1 MADILFT
8 GLSGSIVLTGTNSV
22 RTAGYSQAGLG
33 AATYVYD
40 SAVNSTYVS
49 NHPRA
54 AFLAADG
61 RGFRLQEP
69 VWDFEM
75 FGAIPDDAT
84 DCYSAWTAMKA
95 YGIANK
101 VQQPGGGVGL
111 PGLDYVWSAPAPV
124 RFSGRY
130 YSSQYWSVHLPW
142 QFFSEQEGNGVPG
155 GGHPVRIRFPAN
167 SYGLVLNNERSD
179 GEYVT
184 AAISQY
190 SGHGFSLTGIA
201 IVGGGGTD
209 RGKHGIW
216 ARCACHLRSF
226 AIHGFPGNNLHI
238 VADSGL
244 PTSSGTNLRYGNA
257 NSSTA
262 KEGVLSESGVHG
274 LYTAGGDANQIQFSS
289 LNVLTAGAGGLVEN
303 GFLGN
308 TFEGVAVHGC
318 ALAGLGRVTYGGT
331 LYDLISLTD
340 GIGSSTTPGTN
351 ANVWYPVG
359 TGTGAAAWSSSGSYY
374 ASGAIVCPGIS
385 NRSLFTNPYIE
396 GGGNISHVVKPA
408 RAIQPIYDPGSAI
421 FTSWSLIESVDGDS
435 GIIVAPQGMG
445 TMRWLPSSLG
455 LGAYHRAAIGGGE
468 DLTILRSDSASGPAW
483 RLTTYGGMITMSYN
497 ALGASQTWQYAYAA
511 GLGRP
516 SSGYASFVH
525 LFTSFALGADTS
537 SGRVITVGSAAPT
550 SGDHAAGEI
559 VFNNA
564 PGAGGKVGWVCVS
577 AGTPGTWKAFGPID
591 T

>member
-8 GLSGSIVLTGTNSV
+8 SLSGSIVASGTNSV

-40 SAVNSTYVS
+40 SAVNSAYVT

-54 AFLAADG
+54 AFIAADG

-75 FGAIPDDAT
+75 FGAIPDDST

-101 VQQPGGGVGL
+101 VQPIGGAGGVAGF
-111 PGLDYVWSAPAPV
+111 DYVYSAPSPV
-124 RFSGRY
+124 RFSGPY

-167 SYGLVLNNERSD
+167 SHGLILNNERSD
-179 GEYVT
+179 GEYVAT
-184 AAISQY
+184 GISY
-190 SGHGFSLTGIA
+190 NGANGFSLTGIA
-201 IVGGGGTD
+201 IVGGGGTN
-209 RGKHGIW
+209 RGRHGIW
-216 ARCACHLRSF
+216 ARCNCHLRSF
-226 AIHGFPGNNLHI
+226 AIDGFPGNNLHI

-257 NSSTA
+257 NSCTA
-262 KEGVLSESGVHG
+262 KEGVLSNSGVHG
-274 LYTAGGDANQIQFSS
+274 VYTAGGDANAIQFSS
-289 LNVLTAGAGGLVEN
+289 INVVSAGAGGFIE
-303 GFLGN
+303 GAFLGN
-308 TFEGVAVHGC
+308 SYDGVAVHGC
-318 ALAGLGRVTYGGT
+318 AAAGLGRVTYGGT

-359 TGTGAAAWSSSGSYY
+359 TGTGAPTWSGTGTYY
-374 ASGAIVCPGIS
+374 PSGAINCPGIS

-408 RAIQPIYDPGSAI
+408 RAIQPIYDPSSAT
-421 FTSWSLIESVDGDS
+421 FTSWSLIESVDNDS
-435 GIIVAPQGMG
+435 GIVTAPQGMG
-445 TMRWLPSSLG
+445 TMRPFASIAG
-455 LGAYHRAAIGGGE
+455 LGTFHRAAIGGGE
-468 DLTILRSDSASGPAW
+468 DQTILRSDSASGPAW
-483 RLTTYGGMITMSYN
+483 RLTTYGGLITMSYN
-497 ALGASQTWQYAYAA
+497 SLGSSQTWQYHYAA

-525 LFTSFALGADTS
+525 LFTSFALGPDGTN
-537 SGRVITVGSAAPT
+537 GRVITVGSAAPT
-550 SGDHAAGEI
+550 SGDHASGEI

-564 PGAGGKVGWVCVS
+564 PSAGGKAGWICVT
-577 AGTPGTWKAFGPID
+577 AGTPGVWKAFGPID
-591 T
+591 A